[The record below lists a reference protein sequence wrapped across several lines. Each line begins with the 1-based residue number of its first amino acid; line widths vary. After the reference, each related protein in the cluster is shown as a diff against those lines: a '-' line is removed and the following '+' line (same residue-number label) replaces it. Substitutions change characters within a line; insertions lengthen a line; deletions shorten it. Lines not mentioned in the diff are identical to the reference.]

1 MRTVLLMCAMASTA
15 VASDPSAAI
24 VKLHYS
30 GGRFC
35 SGVSVGGGYILT
47 IEHCG
52 CEDAT
57 VVFRDGTRLKVTP
70 AHDPVKN
77 NRDQVTALRLSG
89 KAPAL
94 VTIAEKN
101 ASKGDR
107 VRSYG
112 YPAGKWSI
120 NEGVVT
126 STNSRFTSTDFFI
139 LEGNSGGGLF
149 NSEGEL
155 IGIASARNDLSGKPG
170 SHYASLD
177 EIHLT
182 MNAVGREPTADYT
195 KANEVVVFTTP
206 GCAPCDRLKMDIKA
220 GHFKSFNLKSVE
232 YRAGVWSDEKI
243 VNELYTTIPDGANLG
258 FPLIW
263 VRGTSKVRTGYS
275 PDRRGGLIGFL
286 ATVLDGI
293 GRIVIGEP
301 NTPDFPPRP
310 YRRNQS
316 DESPLD
322 ESPLD
327 VPPPVPEEDP
337 IGEPKTDVES
347 KLDKLRADLEKLKS
361 SNPLDKIRGVV
372 ALKTDVGELKDAIAN
387 NKPDMTE
394 VDSLREKLAAVK
406 GDLETLQSGNP
417 IAKIKALGSLKSEV
431 AELKTIAGD
440 TRDKAKEDPWLFLLG
455 LPGLLTG
462 LMHRKMAA

>member
-1 MRTVLLMCAMASTA
+1 MRSLLCLLGMA
-15 VASDPSAAI
+15 ASAIAGDPSASV
-24 VKLHYS
+24 VKLEYPS
-30 GGRFC
+30 GSFC
-35 SGVSVGGGYILT
+35 SGVSVGGGFILT
-47 IEHCG
+47 AEHCG
-52 CEDAT
+52 CENDVT
-57 VVFRDGTRLKVTP
+57 VTFRSGAKLKAVA
-70 AHDPVKN
+70 AHDPAKN
-77 NRDQVTALRLSG
+77 NRDQVVVLRLE
-89 KAPAL
+89 KDAPSYS
-94 VTIAEKN
+94 TISRKSP
-101 ASKGDR
+101 SKGDK
-107 VRSYG
+107 VTSYG
-112 YPAGKWSI
+112 YPGGKFSM
-120 NEGVVT
+120 NEGLIT
-126 STNSRFTSTDFFI
+126 TANKSFTETDFWI
-139 LEGNSGGGLF
+139 LGGNSGGGLF
-149 NSEGEL
+149 NAEGRL
-155 IGIASARNDLSGKPG
+155 VGIASARGDLNDRPRAVFVSLSEIQ
-170 SHYASLD
+170 ASVK
-177 EIHLT
+177 
-182 MNAVGREPTADYT
+182 AVSEVPVSDYT
-195 KANEVVVFTTP
+195 KSNEVIIFTTP
-206 GCAPCDRLKMDIKA
+206 GCAPCERLKRDIKA
-220 GHFKSFNLKSVE
+220 GFFKSFKTKTVE
-232 YRAGVWSDEKI
+232 YRAGVWSEPSMADEMFKA
-243 VNELYTTIPDGANLG
+243 VPEGTPMA

-310 YRRNQS
+310 YRRNQ
-316 DESPLD
+316 PD

-327 VPPPVPEEDP
+327 VPPPAPEEDP
-337 IGEPKTDVES
+337 ISEPKTDVES

-440 TRDKAKEDPWLFLLG
+440 TKDKAKEDPWLFLLG

>member
-24 VKLHYS
+24 VKLYYS

-89 KAPAL
+89 KAPAS

-101 ASKGDR
+101 VSKGDR

-155 IGIASARNDLSGKPG
+155 IGIASARNDLSGEPG

-177 EIHLT
+177 EINLT
-182 MNAVGREPTADYT
+182 MNAVGRKSTADYT
-195 KANEVVVFTTP
+195 KSNEVIVFTTP
-206 GCAPCDRLKMDIKA
+206 GCPPCERLKRDIKA
-220 GHFKSFNLKSVE
+220 GHFKAFNMKTVE
-232 YRAGVWSDEKI
+232 YRAGVWSDQKLVDEMYDA
-243 VNELYTTIPDGANLG
+243 VPNGTRLA

-263 VRGTSKVRTGYS
+263 VRGTENVRVGYD

-286 ATVLDGI
+286 GTVLDGI
-293 GRIVIGEP
+293 GKVIVGEAKSP
-301 NTPDFPPRP
+301 EFPIRP
-310 YRRNQS
+310 YRRDRPEEKDS
-316 DESPLD
+316 DAPPKPND
-322 ESPLD
+322 AP
-327 VPPPVPEEDP
+327 PPPVEQT
-337 IGEPKTDVES
+337 PKSDLEA
-347 KLDKLRADLEKLKS
+347 KLNELRADLEKIKS
-361 SNPLDKIRGVV
+361 ANPLDKIRGAV
-372 ALKTDVGELKDAIAN
+372 ALKEDIGELKTAIAN
-387 NKPDMTE
+387 NKPDLSE
-394 VDSLREKLAAVK
+394 VDELRDKLSTVK
-406 GDLETLQSGNP
+406 GNLEKLQSGNP
-417 IAKIKALGSLKSEV
+417 IAKIAALSSLKGEV
-431 AELKTIAGD
+431 ADLKVIASN
-440 TRDKAKEDPWLFLLG
+440 AKDDAQEDPWLFLLG
-455 LPGLLTG
+455 LPGLITG
-462 LMHRKMAA
+462 LLHRRMAA